1 MTGRAIIAA
10 LRCPRERCEC
20 SRGKVT
26 HCPAHNDNNPSLS
39 VSEKD
44 GKTLV
49 HCLTGCSQQAILAA
63 LTERGLWGDDAPA
76 APVSRSGGRLVTVY
90 PFVNADGDLVAEK
103 GRFEGPNGKSFS
115 WRVSGKD
122 WRDGLGTI
130 ALHDLPLYRLADV
143 LANPDAPVWFVEG
156 EKAADACAER
166 GMVAVCCGGGA
177 SQQSF
182 GNMLDPLRD
191 RDVILWPDND
201 DPGAAFA
208 GRIHSL
214 LPQSRYVHPIV
225 PPKGDAWDYFAAG
238 GSVEALG
245 ALLLEDE
252 PAVSVIDN
260 DTVMVDMPVP
270 NGKVNF
276 LFSELSTSGPR
287 SVDADMVI
295 TPAVPGVSRT
305 PFNSRINLASAS
317 GREGIRRE
325 IEGVYGKGSLQWTA
339 LLNQSC
345 TLAQQAWKGID
356 CSVDLSDVALPPE
369 RQWAVERFAAKGV
382 TTILFGMGGTGK
394 SFVCA
399 DLMLH
404 ALYGEPWDGRK
415 IDHAEAVMV
424 IDYEDREDEWR
435 LRVQQLCDGYGWSF
449 PERGFRY
456 YPGRA
461 IPVADQ
467 LPQLAKVI
475 HENAISLVVVDS
487 AVSACGGDLLDTQAA
502 ARLINALNSLGVTTL
517 LIAHSAKGSDEK
529 SEKRAHEYPYG
540 NIFWHNLARATYYLE
555 ATEGEQREDVNLALY
570 NRKSNRGKQSPVY
583 LTIKFPS
590 TDNGPVSINST
601 AWTPVP
607 TTSPVEGKQRD
618 LIRECLEKAGTPL
631 TSEQISEQTGITK
644 RSVSAQLSKNKE
656 FTSPSWGKWV
666 VEPRQGGQPW

>member
-1 MTGRAIIAA
+1 MTGREIVAA
-10 LRCPRERCEC
+10 LRCANQRCEC

-26 HCPAHNDNNPSLS
+26 HCPAHDDKHPSLS

-49 HCLTGCSQQAILAA
+49 HCLSGCAQASILAA
-63 LTERGLWGDDAPA
+63 LEERGLWGDKATPA
-76 APVSRSGGRLVTVY
+76 HVSRGGGRLVKVY
-90 PFVNADGDLVAEK
+90 EFRNAAGELVAEK
-103 GRFEGPNGKSFS
+103 GRFEGANGKSFS
-115 WRVSGKD
+115 WRVPGKD
-122 WRDGLGTI
+122 WKDGLGTI
-130 ALHDLPLYRLADV
+130 ALHDLPLYRLGDV
-143 LANPDAPVWFVEG
+143 IAKPEAMVWMVEG

-166 GMVAVCCGGGA
+166 GLVAVCCGGGA

-182 GNMLDPLRD
+182 GNMLDALRD
-191 RDVILWPDND
+191 REVVLWPDND

-208 GRIHSL
+208 GRIHAL
-214 LPQSRYVHPIV
+214 LPQSRYVRPIV
-225 PPKGDAWDYFAAG
+225 PPKGDAYDYFAAG

-245 ALLLEDE
+245 ALLVEDE

-260 DTVMVDMPVP
+260 VTVMVDMPVP

-276 LFSELSTSGPR
+276 QFGELSTSGPR
-287 SVDADMVI
+287 AVDAEMVI

-325 IEGVYGKGSLQWTA
+325 IEGVYGKGSLTWTA

-356 CSVDLSDVALPPE
+356 CSVDLADVALPEE
-369 RQWAVERFAAKGV
+369 RAWAVERFAAKGV
-382 TTILFGMGGTGK
+382 VTIIFGMGGTGK

-399 DLMLH
+399 DIILH
-404 ALYGEPWDGRK
+404 ALMGEPWASRK
-415 IDHAEAVMV
+415 TDHADGVMV

-467 LPQLAKVI
+467 MPQLTKVVQDNGI
-475 HENAISLVVVDS
+475 GFVIVDS

-555 ATEGEQREDVNLALY
+555 STEGENGGVNVALY
-570 NRKSNRGKQSPVY
+570 NRKSNRGKQPPVY
-583 LTIKFPS
+583 LTINFPS
-590 TDNGPVSINST
+590 SDLGPVSINST
-601 AWTPVP
+601 AWTSSAPV
-607 TTSPVEGKQRD
+607 TSTEGNQREI
-618 LIRECLEKAGTPL
+618 IRECIEQAGTAL
-631 TSEQISEQTGITK
+631 TAKEISEQTGIEQKT
-644 RSVSAQLSKNKE
+644 VSAQLSKNPE
-656 FTSPSWGKWV
+656 FTSPERTKWV
-666 VEPRQGGQPW
+666 VNSRQGVTPW